1 MDRFLKTKK
10 AKNPP
15 VDFASAKV
23 ICIWGPEG
31 IGKTWLAE
39 QTGGIHLTDDVLR
52 TKQTTLEF
60 LERVRS
66 SDRAII
72 LDDYESVKDL
82 VGLRELTGCPS
93 TSQMFITARSPIK
106 LSFPVFN
113 HQLGP
118 PSVEKIL
125 KIIFSLKP
133 EADPTLVKRLAE
145 ESKGSVRSVLQGLE
159 FESDQRD
166 FFQEPRQDCEV
177 LLCKGAQG
185 RVPTFRDVHEHGYM
199 WGVVQENYVDGALDL
214 EDLARIAESMTVAD
228 VIDERMYR
236 EQSWELMPYFIQSA
250 IFGPSRL
257 VNKSLK
263 KLRPGS
269 MWTKFQNACM
279 KRKRLDSLEESIP
292 GLKAEYLG
300 FYDRIVSRDPGQ
312 WGLTAQDLASMKKM
326 STFCK

>member
-10 AKNPP
+10 EKPP
-15 VDFASAKV
+15 VDFAAAKV

-52 TKQTTLEF
+52 SKQTTLEF
-60 LERVRS
+60 LDRVRS
-66 SDRAII
+66 SDRPVI

-82 VGLRELTGCPS
+82 VGLRELTGSPS
-93 TSQMFITARSPIK
+93 TSQMFITARAPIK
-106 LSFPVFN
+106 LSFPVVN
-113 HQLGP
+113 HQLSP
-118 PSVEKIL
+118 PSIEKIL

-133 EADPTLVKRLAE
+133 GADPALVKRLAE
-145 ESKGSVRSVLQGLE
+145 ASHGSVRYVLQGLE

-177 LLCKGAQG
+177 LLCKGAKG
-185 RVPTFRDVHEHGYM
+185 HVPTFRDVHEHGYM
-199 WGVVQENYVDGALDL
+199 WGVVQENYVDGALGL
-214 EDLARIAESMTVAD
+214 EDLARIAESMTEAD

-250 IFGPSRL
+250 IFGPARL